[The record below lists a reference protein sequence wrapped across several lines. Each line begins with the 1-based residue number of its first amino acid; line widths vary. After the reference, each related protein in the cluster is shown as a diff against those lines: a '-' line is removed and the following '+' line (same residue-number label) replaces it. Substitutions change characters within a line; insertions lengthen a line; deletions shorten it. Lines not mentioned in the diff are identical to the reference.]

1 MLKKMFWFIKKIVFA
16 FCILYGVNL
25 IVSSLNVIIPINIF
39 TILSVAFLGFP
50 GLCMIIVMFLTI

>member
-25 IVSSLNVIIPINIF
+25 IVSSINVIIPINIF
-39 TILSVAFLGFP
+39 TILSVAFLGFS